1 MMSWVSQEGLQRNE
15 NRGNLCEKNE
25 RILVRVWSLGPTVV
39 TRHSSSP
46 DFYSPARFLC
56 GLDVSSLL
64 GRGW

>member
-1 MMSWVSQEGLQRNE
+1 MMSWVPQEGLQRNE

-46 DFYSPARFLC
+46 ARFLC

-64 GRGW
+64 RRGW